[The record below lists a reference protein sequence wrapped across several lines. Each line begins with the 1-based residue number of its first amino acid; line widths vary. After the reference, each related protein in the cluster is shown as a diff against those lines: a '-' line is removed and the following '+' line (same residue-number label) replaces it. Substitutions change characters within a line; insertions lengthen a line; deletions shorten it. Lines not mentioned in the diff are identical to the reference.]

1 MSISYV
7 YPYFN
12 SFSTHTAELIARR
25 LAELGDEFEDEV
37 LKALEGRLRRIAVYE
52 CCIQIVDMIT
62 SVFHDVY

>member
-1 MSISYV
+1 
-7 YPYFN
+7 
-12 SFSTHTAELIARR
+12 